1 MSKKTARIH
10 MRLNTEEKELMKNKA
25 NKLGFKSTSAFI
37 LDSAYNFFMIYLDL
51 SHLSQVAKEIN
62 HVGNNINNQ
71 VHHIFA
77 TGIYSD
83 YDLKEIQRLQKEIII
98 IMRREYDY
106 LSLEKRRYSVN
117 DKKKLIN
124 ELKKHNIEIPKQIL
138 LEEVYEHIRAN
149 IKYIC
154 KLIDDSTPN
163 NWCHGA
169 PGVSLT
175 YLSPENKVPRND
187 AMKLMKNIIDSTNEN
202 ICLCHGIVGNQWVI
216 QYINKNYMNN
226 SIPDSHLN
234 YLIEKNKKVILNES
248 NLFEYSKSYMVGLPG
263 VFDYYISKKNSYEIF

>member
-1 MSKKTARIH
+1 MMSKKTARIH

-154 KLIDDSTPN
+154 KLIDDS
-163 NWCHGA
+163 
-169 PGVSLT
+169 
-175 YLSPENKVPRND
+175 PEQEEGISDYVY
-187 AMKLMKNIIDSTNEN
+187 E
-202 ICLCHGIVGNQWVI
+202 CLFDG
-216 QYINKNYMNN
+216 
-226 SIPDSHLN
+226 
-234 YLIEKNKKVILNES
+234 
-248 NLFEYSKSYMVGLPG
+248 NLFELEKEILVSFSNEIYLFVEKMKIKLLNVNN
-263 VFDYYISKKNSYEIF
+263 VFEDDDWWEFKDILDKYVNNY